1 MCTYPIFLDE
11 NLVMQAE
18 SALQIN
24 ESFQT
29 WLQQQVETWLLAQ
42 VNGKKGTH
50 SRHSSLSDEMLA
62 ERLKDYPPLE
72 ESDFPSLAAED
83 YGTYLKSRNGHLPK
97 GLEQGLCAHTRFASL
112 RTQ

>member
-1 MCTYPIFLDE
+1 MCTYPISLDD

-18 SALQIN
+18 NTLQIN

-29 WLQQQVETWLLAQ
+29 WLQQQVELWLLAQ
-42 VNGKKGTH
+42 VNRKSRSL

-72 ESDFPSLAAED
+72 ESSFPTLADED
-83 YGTYLKSRNGHLPK
+83 YNAYLKSRSGKLTK
-97 GLEQGLCAHTRFASL
+97 GLEQWL
-112 RTQ
+112 

>member
-1 MCTYPIFLDE
+1 MCTYPISLDD

-18 SALQIN
+18 STLQIN

-42 VNGKKGTH
+42 VNGKLHLH
-50 SRHSSLSDEMLA
+50 SRHSTLTDEVLA
-62 ERLKDYPPLE
+62 ERLKGYPPLE

-83 YGTYLKSRNGHLPK
+83 YDAYVKSHSGKLPK
-97 GLEQGLCAHTRFASL
+97 GLEQWL
-112 RTQ
+112 